1 LQVFRD
7 VPRGFDRAV
16 IGSTLLLY
24 TLMLLYAWLSPDGL
38 NILLARD
45 DSPIIE
51 LYSAEK
57 LTTIAL
63 IPAFLSGF
71 YACYRYRK
79 NLPIP
84 LWCWVLVWSLVCFYF
99 AGEEESWGQ
108 WYFRWGTPEYLNM
121 VNKQHETN
129 LHNISPWLNQTPR
142 ALIEYFIIAAGFLV
156 PLWRVLGKKGPIIR
170 RGFLSTWE
178 NWIFAPTSLLPAG
191 LMVLV
196 TKMGYLLPQPDLTL
210 LTGDGGVRELAI
222 AWFLFSSGETCEMA
236 IAWFLMWYLI
246 SYLVRFMPPGTP
258 QSVQNHVGP

>member
-1 LQVFRD
+1 MD
-7 VPRGFDRAV
+7 TSPDCPRAFDRVA

-24 TLMLLYAWLSPDGL
+24 TLILFYAWLSPNGL
-38 NILLARD
+38 AVFCAKD
-45 DSPIIE
+45 ESPLIE

-63 IPAFLSGF
+63 IPGFLSGL

-84 LWCWVLVWSLVCFYF
+84 LACWVLIWSLICFYF

-121 VNKQHETN
+121 INKQHETN
-129 LHNISPWLNQTPR
+129 LHNITPWFNQTPR
-142 ALIEYFIIAAGFLV
+142 ALIELFIISTGFLV
-156 PLWRVLGKKGPIIR
+156 PLWRALGKKGPIIR

-178 NWIFAPTSLLPAG
+178 SWIYAPTSLLPAG

-196 TKMGYLLPQPDLTL
+196 TKSLYWLPQQSLADLNS
-210 LTGDGGVRELAI
+210 GKMRELVI
-222 AWFLFSSGETCEMA
+222 ARFLLGNGEVCEMA

-246 SYLVRFMPPGTP
+246 SYLVRLKNPVRRESMPNLTSP
-258 QSVQNHVGP
+258 

>member
-1 LQVFRD
+1 MD
-7 VPRGFDRAV
+7 ASPDCPRGFNRAA

-24 TLMLLYAWLSPDGL
+24 ILVLLYAWLSPTGL

-45 DSPIIE
+45 DSPLIE

-79 NLPIP
+79 SMPIP
-84 LWCWVLVWSLVCFYF
+84 LWCWVFIWSLVCFYF

-121 VNKQHETN
+121 INKQHETN
-129 LHNISPWLNQTPR
+129 LHNVSPWLNQTPR
-142 ALIEYFIIAAGFLV
+142 ALIELFIIATGFLV
-156 PLWRVLGKKGPIIR
+156 PLWRSLGNKGPIIR
-170 RGFLSTWE
+170 RGFLTTWE
-178 NWIFAPTSLLPAG
+178 NWIYAPTALLPAG
-191 LMVLV
+191 IMVLV
-196 TKMGYLLPQPDLTL
+196 SKIAYWMPQPSEAIM
-210 LTGDGGVRELAI
+210 GVAEMRELLI
-222 AWFLFSSGETCEMA
+222 AWFLISNGEIVEMS

-246 SYLVRFMPPGTP
+246 SYLVRLRHPGSRECSPNITSP
-258 QSVQNHVGP
+258 